1 MEVSITKLWRFNS
14 TAKAKKVVIRGY
26 DFNLGARKL
35 DIFQIPI
42 CNAWQSHD
50 FFSFFL
56 SFLSFFLGMRPL
68 RYIAYTLIYFSYSN
82 FQFRNCH
89 FKKSHVSKIIFL
101 VIFVKYIISKTSR
114 WRFCEFQFLLFHEN
128 VNKSL
133 LRSETVFGRLKD
145 VINKH
150 IFCC

>member
-1 MEVSITKLWRFNS
+1 MTLILVPENLTFSRFQFV
-14 TAKAKKVVIRGY
+14 TR
-26 DFNLGARKL
+26 DNLTT
-35 DIFQIPI
+35 
-42 CNAWQSHD
+42 
-50 FFSFFL
+50 FFSFFI

-89 FKKSHVSKIIFL
+89 FKKSQFSKIILLF
-101 VIFVKYIISKTSR
+101 FFKYILSKTSR
-114 WRFCEFQFLLFHEN
+114 WRFCEFQFMLFHEN

-150 IFCC
+150 IFFC

>member
-1 MEVSITKLWRFNS
+1 MTLILVPENLTFSRFQFV
-14 TAKAKKVVIRGY
+14 TR
-26 DFNLGARKL
+26 DNLTT
-35 DIFQIPI
+35 
-42 CNAWQSHD
+42 

-101 VIFVKYIISKTSR
+101 VFFVKYILSKTSR

-133 LRSETVFGRLKD
+133 LRSETVFGRLKN

>member
-89 FKKSHVSKIIFL
+89 FKKSQFSKIILLF
-101 VIFVKYIISKTSR
+101 FFKYILSKTSR
-114 WRFCEFQFLLFHEN
+114 WRFCEFQFMLFHEN

-150 IFCC
+150 IFFC

>member
-1 MEVSITKLWRFNS
+1 MTLILVPENLTFSRFQFV
-14 TAKAKKVVIRGY
+14 TR
-26 DFNLGARKL
+26 DNLTT
-35 DIFQIPI
+35 
-42 CNAWQSHD
+42 

-89 FKKSHVSKIIFL
+89 FKKSQFSKIILLF
-101 VIFVKYIISKTSR
+101 FFKYILSKTSR
-114 WRFCEFQFLLFHEN
+114 WRFCEFQFMLFHEN

-150 IFCC
+150 IFFC